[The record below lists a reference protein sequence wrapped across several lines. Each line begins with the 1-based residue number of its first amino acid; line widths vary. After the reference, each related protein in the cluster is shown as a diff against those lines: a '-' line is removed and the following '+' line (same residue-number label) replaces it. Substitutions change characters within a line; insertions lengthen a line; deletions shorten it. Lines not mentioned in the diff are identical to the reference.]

1 MRATCIIR
9 RFDDL
14 GRIVVPKEIRQRFN
28 LKEGDPMEFWLHEDG
43 RSIILTPYSLELNA
57 ANLIRQAVEILEGD
71 DEKIAYREMLKIL
84 ADKLEDEENEKAD

>member
-1 MRATCIIR
+1 MRATGIIR

>member
-1 MRATCIIR
+1 MRATGIIR

-43 RSIILTPYSLELNA
+43 RSIVLTPYSVELNA
-57 ANLIRQAVEILEGD
+57 ANLIRQAVEVLEGN
-71 DEKIAYREMLKIL
+71 DEKVAYREMLKML

>member
-1 MRATCIIR
+1 MRATGIIR

-84 ADKLEDEENEKAD
+84 ADKLEDEENERAD

>member
-1 MRATCIIR
+1 MRATGIIR

-57 ANLIRQAVEILEGD
+57 ANLIRQAVEIIDGD

>member
-1 MRATCIIR
+1 MRATGIIR

-43 RSIILTPYSLELNA
+43 RSIVLTPYSVELNA